1 MVTAQQQGVMPI
13 SGLQAPM
20 VPFQAGTLP
29 ATTAQQLDISAIM
42 NLMLIMVVMVMM
54 MKMMGQ
60 VTKTV

>member
-1 MVTAQQQGVMPI
+1 MITPQQLTSI
-13 SGLQAPM
+13 SGLQAPTM
-20 VPFQAGTLP
+20 GLQAGVLP
-29 ATTAQQLDISAIM
+29 ATTTAQQFDISAIM

>member
-1 MVTAQQQGVMPI
+1 MIGALQVGALPI
-13 SGLQAPM
+13 SGQQAGM
-20 VPFQAGTLP
+20 VSFQAGALP
-29 ATTAQQLDISAIM
+29 ATTAQQIDITAIM